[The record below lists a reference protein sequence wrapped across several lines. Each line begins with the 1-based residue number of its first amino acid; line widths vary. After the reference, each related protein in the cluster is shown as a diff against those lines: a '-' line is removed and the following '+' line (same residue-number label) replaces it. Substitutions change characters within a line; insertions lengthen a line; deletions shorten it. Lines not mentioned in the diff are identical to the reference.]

1 MLKKLTLFAAAASF
15 AASIYAAPITGKDA
29 LSDPTKYYS
38 TLEETIDSV
47 ALIPPPPSPVK
58 AGDPVNDADR
68 IAYFEGK
75 KLRTAERGAQA
86 ILDAN
91 GSLIHLAFQD
101 AFGVKITKEDTP
113 KLYAFIKHLRSETG
127 SLAPRGAKKKYNRI
141 RPFVYY
147 GEPTCYKD
155 DEARLS
161 KDGGY
166 PSGHSA
172 RGWAI
177 ALILAEIN
185 PANKDAILERGL
197 DMGRSRV
204 ICGYHWASDVENARI
219 IGAAN
224 VAALHSNPW
233 FIRDLNAV
241 KTEFAALRKSGKVKF
256 HNAK

>member
-1 MLKKLTLFAAAASF
+1 MKKLTLLAAALCF
-15 AASIYAAPITGKDA
+15 AGTVLAAPISGSDA
-29 LSDPTKYYS
+29 LSDPKKYYS
-38 TLEETIDSV
+38 TLDETVDSV
-47 ALIPPPPSPVK
+47 ALIPPPPTPVK

-68 IAYFEGK
+68 IAYEEGLK
-75 KLRTAERGAQA
+75 MRTAERGRQA
-86 ILDAN
+86 IIDAA
-91 GSLIHLAFQD
+91 GSKVHIAFQD
-101 AFGVKITKEDTP
+101 AFGVKITEKDTP
-113 KLYAFIKHLRSETG
+113 KLYKFIKHLRSETG

-147 GEPTCYKD
+147 GQPTCYKD

-172 RGWAI
+172 RGWAV

-185 PANKDAILERGL
+185 PDNKDAILERGL

-204 ICGYHWASDVENARI
+204 ICGYHWASDVENARL

-224 VAALHSNPW
+224 VALLHANPV
-233 FIRDLNAV
+233 FMKDLNEV
-241 KTEFAALRKSGKVKF
+241 KAEFAALKKAGKVTF
-256 HNAK
+256 HNKK